1 MKTKPKKIK
10 DLPSDRSL
18 ENVRF
23 RYPGDGQAYYWAG
36 QWGKGV
42 WGKKDINSQKIFPL
56 SVNDIQQALEWELVN
71 SEGTPMKTK
80 FLVEHLFSY
89 GWDDAGWSSGN
100 KPWLF
105 DTREAAQA
113 EIDDL
118 IESVAEAVA
127 VGDMSDEYDAADY
140 RIVEVDP
147 TTWKRKE

>member
-1 MKTKPKKIK
+1 
-10 DLPSDRSL
+10 
-18 ENVRF
+18 
-23 RYPGDGQAYYWAG
+23 
-36 QWGKGV
+36 
-42 WGKKDINSQKIFPL
+42 
-56 SVNDIQQALEWELVN
+56 
-71 SEGTPMKTK
+71 MKTK
-80 FLVEHLFSY
+80 FLVEHHFSY
-89 GWDDAGWSSGN
+89 GWDDAGWSSGDE
-100 KPWLF
+100 PWLF

>member
-42 WGKKDINSQKIFPL
+42 WGKKDISSQKIFPL

-71 SEGTPMKTK
+71 SEGTP
-80 FLVEHLFSY
+80 
-89 GWDDAGWSSGN
+89 
-100 KPWLF
+100 
-105 DTREAAQA
+105 
-113 EIDDL
+113 
-118 IESVAEAVA
+118 
-127 VGDMSDEYDAADY
+127 
-140 RIVEVDP
+140 
-147 TTWKRKE
+147 